1 MFASCIYCGWRLDG
15 EVRGAIEDA
24 IILPSSSLSPSPAAT
39 PVSKVGG
46 VGARSGGVTST
57 HADRDKLNKCGHCL
71 KPLPRCSICLMLLGS
86 GMDVSPAEVD
96 SPIANRRSDANK
108 TETPWGGVGLFLHPT
123 SNDELCVG
131 VICKLDLKV
140 GSWLHPN
147 LTISILWHHL
157 FA

>member
-108 TETPWGGVGLFLHPT
+108 TETTTGVKTDGAKSAMLDESRFVCVRRGGAIYTHNF
-123 SNDELCVG
+123 
-131 VICKLDLKV
+131 K
-140 GSWLHPN
+140 
-147 LTISILWHHL
+147 
-157 FA
+157 